1 METTEAGGRRVPH
14 REPESAPPTSAGDA
28 GSSPF
33 SLLSRLYAD
42 RVIDELFSERAAV
55 SSWLA
60 VEAALARAQARLG
73 IIPSADG
80 ETIAAACDVDGIDL
94 DRLWQESVNVGYPI
108 LPLVRQVAGRLPD
121 GPDGRVHL
129 GATTQD
135 IMDSGLALQLSGA
148 IDRLEHLNAELG
160 DALERLIELHRD
172 TIMAARTHGQQ
183 AVPTTLGS
191 KLAVHLEEAG
201 RHRDRLG
208 EVRTR
213 ACRLSMFGAGGT
225 SAAYGEQILELRQLV
240 AADLGL
246 AVADVSWHVS
256 RDALAEFAFVC
267 AAMAESCAR
276 LAREVIDLSRTEIGE
291 LREADG
297 HHRGA
302 SSTMPQK
309 ANPIS
314 SEGIV
319 GLAIVAGGLGAA
331 MLRTMEAGH
340 ERAAGEWQA
349 EWEILPRSAALSAAA
364 MRTTAEM
371 LRDLRVDADAMQRN
385 LDADGGAIM
394 AEAYM
399 MRLAPEL
406 GRERAHDAVY
416 AAVREARASG
426 RSLADA
432 LRSASPDVAAALG
445 PHGSL
450 RAADYLGDAAI
461 MCDAAVTRWRARPGR
476 QSS

>member
-1 METTEAGGRRVPH
+1 MRP
-14 REPESAPPTSAGDA
+14 SAGPA
-28 GSSPF
+28 GAGPF

-42 RVIDELFSERAAV
+42 PVIDELFSERSTV
-55 SSWLA
+55 SAWLA

-80 ETIAAACDVDGIDL
+80 ETIAAACDVDGMDL

-135 IMDSGLALQLSGA
+135 IMDSGLALQLSA
-148 IDRLEHLNAELG
+148 ALDRLQHLNGSLG
-160 DALERLIELHRD
+160 DELVRLIEQHRA

-191 KLAVHLEEAG
+191 KLAVHLEEVG
-201 RHRDRLG
+201 RHRDRLL
-208 EVRTR
+208 EVRAR

-225 SAAYGEQILELRQLV
+225 SAAYGERIVELRELV
-240 AADLGL
+240 AGELGL
-246 AVADVSWHVS
+246 AAADVSWHVA
-256 RDALAEFAFVC
+256 RDSLAESAFVC

-319 GLAIVAGGLGAA
+319 GLAIVAGGLSAA

-349 EWEILPRSAALSAAA
+349 EWELLPRTASLSAAA
-364 MRTTAEM
+364 MQTAVEM
-371 LRDLRVDADAMQRN
+371 LRDLRVDVDAMQRN
-385 LDADGGAIM
+385 LDADGGANM

-406 GRERAHDAVY
+406 GRERAHDVVY

-426 RSLADA
+426 RSLAEA
-432 LRSASPDVAAALG
+432 LRSAAPDAVAVLG
-445 PHGSL
+445 PRGRL
-450 RAADYLGDAAI
+450 RAEDYLGDAAI
-461 MCDAAVTRWRARPGR
+461 MCDAAVTRWRAHAGR